1 VELGG
6 LDGDRAEKK
15 KRKRRRRRESER
27 MRRMG
32 DRSLGCLLFSLFQ
45 AFAIPEISEGR
56 LDPNLTWG
64 RCYLATLPL
73 PTQI

>member
-1 VELGG
+1 
-6 LDGDRAEKK
+6 
-15 KRKRRRRRESER
+15 